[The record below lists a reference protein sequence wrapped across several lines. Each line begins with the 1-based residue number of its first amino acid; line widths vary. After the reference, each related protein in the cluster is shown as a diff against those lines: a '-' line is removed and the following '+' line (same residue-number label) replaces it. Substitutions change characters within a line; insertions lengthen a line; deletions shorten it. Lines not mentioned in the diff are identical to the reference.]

1 MSNPLDEEQQRMNR
15 EENFPESEIAMD
27 PTIIDDLQ
35 VETTGSEEADTL
47 IDDNTEEF
55 RHTGSVDPLSE
66 GQE

>member
-1 MSNPLDEEQQRMNR
+1 MSNPMEEEQHLANR
-15 EENFPESEIAMD
+15 AEDFTESNIAMD
-27 PTIIDDLQ
+27 PTILDDMQ

-47 IDDNTEEF
+47 IDDNEEEF